1 MSDDDR
7 NAAARR
13 RLEELLLLAPAPCAS
28 CARAPRCAAELLVC
42 SAFVAYTERR
52 PHWQI
57 LPRVDAS
64 HERYIA
70 VMRAPSNL
78 AVKVT

>member
-7 NAAARR
+7 DAARG

-28 CARAPRCAAELLVC
+28 CARAPRCAAELLAC

-52 PHWQI
+52 PHWQV

-64 HERYIA
+64 HERYLS
-70 VMRAPSNL
+70 VMRDRG
-78 AVKVT
+78 

>member
-1 MSDDDR
+1 VSDADR
-7 NAAARR
+7 DAAARR

-28 CARAPRCAAELLVC
+28 CARAPRCATELLVC

-52 PHWQI
+52 SHWQV

-64 HERYIA
+64 HQRY
-70 VMRAPSNL
+70 L
-78 AVKVT
+78 ALMGDKG